1 MDNVGSDR
9 FALEAFRL
17 AFSIQRILQT
27 RLIPPGPKEKLFQ
40 DYQKLKE
47 QVGLLTKIS
56 ENQERI
62 RKDLGEKQRERTRG
76 LAYNNKLLF
85 KDWP

>member
-1 MDNVGSDR
+1 MDHTGSDKLT
-9 FALEAFRL
+9 LEAISL
-17 AFSIQRILQT
+17 AFAIQRILQS
-27 RLIPPGPKEKLFQ
+27 RLIPPEAKEKLFQ

-47 QVGLLTKIS
+47 QVGLLTKIT

-62 RKDLGEKQRERTRG
+62 RNDLGETQRERTGG

>member
-17 AFSIQRILQT
+17 AFSIQRILQS
-27 RLIPPGPKEKLFQ
+27 RLIPPEAKEKLFQ

-62 RKDLGEKQRERTRG
+62 RKDLGEKQRERTGG

>member
-1 MDNVGSDR
+1 MYHPGSDK
-9 FALEAFRL
+9 FALEAFNL
-17 AFSIQRILQT
+17 AFSIQRILQS
-27 RLIPPGPKEKLFQ
+27 RLIPSEAKERLLHDLSKLR
-40 DYQKLKE
+40 E

-62 RKDLGEKQRERTRG
+62 RKDLGEKQRERTGG
-76 LAYNNKLLF
+76 LTYNNKLLF